1 MAATAALLQ
10 YHTVLYGTV
19 HSFILISNIY
29 HSHTRLQT
37 IYTSIQYPRKV
48 PTGLKFEDK
57 GKVANTQP
65 RYHVLHPRCNL
76 YQEDKREITRLVN
89 HGTTD
94 VRPSYLLRCKYFYTL
109 LLCVAHSSPPPLRQI
124 YTYIV
129 TEAGLGRER
138 KEREKEG
145 RCCRTTAE

>member
-65 RYHVLHPRCNL
+65 RYHVLLPRCNL

-109 LLCVAHSSPPPLRQI
+109 LLCVAHSSPPPSPANI
-124 YTYIV
+124 YIHCNGGGV
-129 TEAGLGRER
+129 GEGEKRKRER
-138 KEREKEG
+138 GK
-145 RCCRTTAE
+145 AYF